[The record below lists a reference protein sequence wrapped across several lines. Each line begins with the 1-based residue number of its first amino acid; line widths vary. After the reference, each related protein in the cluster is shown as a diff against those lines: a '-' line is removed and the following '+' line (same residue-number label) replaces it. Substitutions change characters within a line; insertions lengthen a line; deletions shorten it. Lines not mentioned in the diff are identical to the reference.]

1 MRIGF
6 FVWEYPPHIVGGLGV
21 YAENITRA
29 MVKLGHDVAVFTMND
44 GALKTRETLYGV
56 EVNRPMIVD
65 AAGILPV
72 CMTDDLRAWGTAIKF
87 FNDVLISNILSASKF
102 ANQLIRAE
110 GYSFDLICAHDWL
123 SAMAGIIAKRE
134 TNLPFVFHLHSTE
147 WGRALDGGSATVT
160 HIEKVAAEVAD
171 RIVTVSYPMQEDL
184 VRHSIIPRKIKVC
197 WNGVRVDRYDPARFT
212 QDEIRALRA
221 RYGIRPDDV
230 MILFIGRLT
239 AVKGVI
245 NLLKAMPTVLRKHPE
260 ARLVILGKGELDRAI
275 TDLIAVL
282 NLDEQVKTRFEFV
295 NEEERILHYAACDIF
310 VAPSVYEP
318 FGIVALEAMSMG
330 KPVVVGARGLSGF
343 RDSVIPSGEDQTGI
357 HVDGNN
363 SADIAWGINAL
374 LDDRA
379 NARELGRRARQRAER
394 YFSWDKIAAY
404 TLGIYEAVL
413 GEVKSQP

>member
-29 MVKLGHDVAVFTMND
+29 MVKLGHDVTVFTMND
-44 GALKTRETLYGV
+44 GTLKTRETLYGV
-56 EVNRPMIVD
+56 EVNRPIIVD

-72 CMTDDLRAWGTAIKF
+72 CMTDDLRTWGTAIKF

-102 ANQLIRAE
+102 ANQLIREE
-110 GYSFDLICAHDWL
+110 GYHFDLICAHDWL

-134 TNLPFVFHLHSTE
+134 TNLPFVFHFHSTE

-171 RIVTVSYPMQEDL
+171 RVVTVSYPMQEDL
-184 VRHSIIPRKIKVC
+184 VRHSISPRKIKVC
-197 WNGVRVDRYDPARFT
+197 WNGVQVDRYDPAKVS
-212 QDEIRALRA
+212 QEEIRAVRA

-245 NLLKAMPTVLRKHPE
+245 NLLKAMPTIIRKHPE
-260 ARLVILGKGELDRAI
+260 AKLVILGKGELDRTI
-275 TDLIAVL
+275 SDLIAVL
-282 NLDEQVKTRFEFV
+282 NLKEQVKTRFEFV
-295 NEEERILHYAACDIF
+295 NEAERILHYAACDIF

-374 LDDRA
+374 LENRA

-413 GEVKSQP
+413 GEVKPQP